1 MNKHVVVLAPE
12 QSPVNYFETNS
23 THINWVGAQSVAPPR
38 SLDERGRTCRAATPD
53 FVTDS
58 KNLETLT
65 VDATLE
71 RCGTG
76 FSVPC
81 LTDPGRAHHE
91 WT

>member
-1 MNKHVVVLAPE
+1 MKTASDHLFVEAVNGEHVVVPNF
-12 QSPVNYFETNS
+12 QDFSPNYFITNS
-23 THINWVGAQSVAPPR
+23 THNNWVVAESVAPPS

-76 FSVPC
+76 FS
-81 LTDPGRAHHE
+81 
-91 WT
+91 